1 VVTSP
6 GCAQSLTEVVGEVRD
21 TGEYLSK
28 RVNQLVTDAATDVAA
43 CVRTDGLAATVIIGT
58 IAGLHPPCAPPDS
71 PPAKPSPPRR

>member
-6 GCAQSLTEVVGEVRD
+6 GCAQSLTDVVGEVRD

-43 CVRTDGLAATVIIGT
+43 
-58 IAGLHPPCAPPDS
+58 
-71 PPAKPSPPRR
+71 